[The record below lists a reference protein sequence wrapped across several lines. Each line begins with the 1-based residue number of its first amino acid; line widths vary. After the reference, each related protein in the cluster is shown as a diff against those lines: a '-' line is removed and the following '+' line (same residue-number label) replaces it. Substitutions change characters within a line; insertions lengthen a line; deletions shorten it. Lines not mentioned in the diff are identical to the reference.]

1 MNTRSRFLAMSLC
14 GLVLNTTAKADLA
27 STQLGVTN
35 GDDWEPAIAADGQSV
50 YAYWPHYL
58 ANGSNP
64 VNRDSRGVTCPQKS
78 RTWTS
83 YMYFQKSTDGGV
95 TWGPISIPH
104 CPMNGNVVDA
114 QIVIGPNHRIIIA
127 NMDGASSETPIYVN
141 YSDDFGTTWHTPVNV
156 APTQGGDHPWLLDSG
171 AGGVTVASEWAAS
184 KGTARCITTIGHIAD
199 LATGTVDLNVV
210 PPPASIVVDPHIAGH
225 QTDASLATG
234 GGIDSHGNSYYV
246 YADALGPAKAAT
258 GDTYFWLARS
268 NNHFTSGSVTE
279 SIIDQSGTELVISGE
294 GWDYF
299 GGSIQ
304 MAIIPRPGFA
314 SDRIVV
320 VFNLSTALY
329 PAAPIAQR
337 IYTRYSDDS
346 GVTWSPR
353 VELTTAPIGTMH
365 GFPSLAATAN
375 GVQVIWQDNRV
386 NHVCTSQ
393 TSCGTWNNYSRF
405 SADGATNWT
414 PETLVKATNFIGT
427 VPAGIT
433 SAGFAHPYGDYTS
446 PATDGLGNF
455 FSIMGEGKSYTGP
468 GTIYV
473 VKY

>member
-1 MNTRSRFLAMSLC
+1 VKSLTRCLAIFLSSWFISTNA
-14 GLVLNTTAKADLA
+14 VADLA
-27 STQLGVTN
+27 STQIGVTN
-35 GDDWEPAIAADGQSV
+35 GDDWEPAIAADGLNV

-64 VNRDSRGVTCPQKS
+64 VIKDSQGVTCPAKS

-95 TWGPISIPH
+95 TWGPITIPH
-104 CPMNGNVVDA
+104 CPINGNVVDA
-114 QIVIGPNHRIIIA
+114 QIVIGPNHRIVIS

-141 YSDDFGTTWHTPVNV
+141 YSDDFGATWHTPVNV
-156 APTQGGDHPWLLDSG
+156 APTQGGDHPWLLVNG
-171 AGGVTVASEWAAS
+171 AGEVTVGSEWAAS
-184 KGTARCITTIGHIAD
+184 KGTARCITTVGHIAN
-199 LATGTVDLNVV
+199 LSTGVVDLNVV
-210 PPPASIVVDPHIAGH
+210 PPPASILVDPHTPGH
-225 QTDASLATG
+225 QTDASLTTG

-246 YADALGPAKAAT
+246 YSDALGTAKSAT

-268 NNHFTSGSVTE
+268 SNHFASGTVTE
-279 SIIDQSGTELVISGE
+279 SIIDQSGPEVVITGE

-304 MAIIPRPGFA
+304 MAIVPRAGMTT
-314 SDRIVV
+314 DRIVV

-329 PAAPIAQR
+329 PAAPVAQR
-337 IYTRYSDDS
+337 IYTKYSDDN

-353 VELTTAPIGTMH
+353 VELTTAPSGTMH
-365 GFPSLAATAN
+365 GFPSLAATAS
-375 GVQVIWQDNRV
+375 GVRVIWQDNRV

-393 TSCGTWNNYSRF
+393 SSCGTWNNYTRF

-414 PETLVKATNFIGT
+414 AETLVKATNFIGT

-446 PATDGLGNF
+446 SATDGLGNYV
-455 FSIMGEGKSYTGP
+455 SIMGEGPSYKGP
-468 GTIYV
+468 GTIYFL
-473 VKY
+473 KY